1 MKRKVKFFIVVFIIL
16 CSICFVTITNARYA
30 SNVNMNG
37 NVDVAIPKIVLNT
50 SNISSTSTMLPGET
64 VTYEFDVQ
72 NYEDSK
78 INEVQMNYYININ
91 SVKNELPIT
100 YKLYAINGTSET
112 ELTQTTSGFGPITLN
127 YGKKQTT
134 SFKLVYTWDEKSD
147 DVSYANKGYSF
158 NISVDINDVYTK
170 HIESNTI
177 FINSQEYTPITA
189 TSKDV
194 DDIDNTLDITIE
206 NNNSYGINIKAMEEN
221 DLFDVTY
228 DGVTA
233 DYITVDAKS
242 TKTVRVT
249 LKARSGQKYENAKND
264 ASGNSYTN
272 INIYVKVIKPY
283 NAEKNQVATD
293 KLVYIDKTVK
303 NHIIANAGD
312 ITDYEDGH
320 QFTGISSSG
329 EGGLCSI
336 EDPVSG
342 EKIYFFRGDGS
353 KINNYVSF
361 AGYTWRILR
370 INADGSLRLILDG
383 TISNSQYQTSNAPTT
398 HTIAK
403 AIELIDWKSS
413 TVYSTLHTW
422 YNNNIATNT
431 QYSDKI
437 VTTQYVFDTSYSE
450 KTATSTSASVYYF
463 GPYLRVGVDG
473 NQYSPTF
480 SYTDES
486 LVEDTIGIITAD
498 ELLYAGGYF
507 NKDNTSFFL
516 YNSSITTD
524 CWTMSPSFWD
534 NSAHY
539 KAGMLIMSSSGKIHD
554 WPDGGNTLTA
564 SLGLRPVISIK
575 GDVEMQGDGTSSS
588 PYEFKN

>member
-1 MKRKVKFFIVVFIIL
+1 MKRKVKFVIAVFITL
-16 CSICFVTITNARYA
+16 CSICFITITNSRYA
-30 SNVNMNG
+30 SNVNLNG
-37 NVDVAIPKIVLNT
+37 NVDVAIPQIVLNT
-50 SNISSTSTMLPGET
+50 DNILNKSTILPGET
-64 VTYEFDVQ
+64 VTYEFNVQ
-72 NYEDSK
+72 NFENSK
-78 INEVQMNYYININ
+78 INEVQMDYYININ
-91 SVKNELPIT
+91 QIINQLPIT
-100 YKLYAINGTSET
+100 YKIYMINGTNET
-112 ELTQTTSGFGPITLN
+112 ELTQTTNGFGPITLK
-127 YGKKQTT
+127 YGKEQTT
-134 SFKLVYTWDEKSD
+134 SFKLIYTWDEKND
-147 DVSYANKGYSF
+147 DVSYANKDYSF
-158 NISVDINDVYTK
+158 NISVDINDIYTK
-170 HIESNTI
+170 HIESDTI
-177 FINSQEYTPITA
+177 FINSQEYIPITA

-194 DDIDNTLDITIE
+194 DDVDNTLDITIE
-206 NNNSYGINIKAMEEN
+206 NNNEYSINIKAMEEN

-228 DGVTA
+228 DGESA
-233 DYITVDAKS
+233 DYIVIDGKS
-242 TKTVRVT
+242 SKTVRVT
-249 LKARSGQKYENAKND
+249 FSARSGQEYENTKND
-264 ASGNSYTN
+264 DSGNSYTN
-272 INIYVKVIKPY
+272 INIYVKVMKPY
-283 NAEKNQVATD
+283 NAEKNQVATN
-293 KLVYIDKTVK
+293 KFVYIDKTVK
-303 NHIIANAGD
+303 NHIIANAGE
-312 ITDYEDGH
+312 ITNYEDGH

-370 INADGSLRLILDG
+370 INADGSLRLILDSS
-383 TISNSQYQTSNAPTT
+383 ISNSQYQTSNAPTT
-398 HTIAK
+398 HTIDK

-413 TVYSTLHTW
+413 AVYSTLHTW

-431 QYSDKI
+431 QYSNKV

-486 LVEDTIGIITAD
+486 LVEDTVGIITAD
-498 ELLYAGGYF
+498 EMLYAGGYF
-507 NKDNTSFFL
+507 NKDNTSYFL

-524 CWTMSPSFWD
+524 TWTMSPSFWD

-539 KAGMLIMSSSGKIHD
+539 KAGMCIMSSSGKIHD
-554 WPDGGNTLTA
+554 WPSDGNTLTS
-564 SLGLRPVISIK
+564 SLGIRPVISVK
-575 GDVEMQGDGTSSS
+575 GDLEMQGDGSSSS